1 MVGVIKLDER
11 FEIKVVVVELL
22 DNEGTF
28 ASIGN
33 VYDNFKA
40 FKKKHPNSSYMFG
53 FVVFDTENNCVP
65 EEFNDWYESPE
76 EAISDFEENF
86 A

>member
-1 MVGVIKLDER
+1 MKLDDR
-11 FEIKVVVVELL
+11 FEIRVVVVELL
-22 DNEGTF
+22 DNKRTF

-40 FKKKHPNSSYMFG
+40 FKKKCPNSSYMFG

-65 EEFNDWYESPE
+65 ELCDDWYESIE
-76 EAISDFEENF
+76 EAIFNFEENF